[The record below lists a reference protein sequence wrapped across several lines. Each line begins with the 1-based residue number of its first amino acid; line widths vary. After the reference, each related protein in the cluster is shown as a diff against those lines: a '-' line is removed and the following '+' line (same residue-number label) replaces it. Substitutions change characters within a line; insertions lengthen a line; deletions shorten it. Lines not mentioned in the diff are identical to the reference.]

1 MHENVY
7 VVIVLVCDS
16 WLLKLFDFRRKFW
29 RIIGLTSVTSIELSR
44 SPGMT
49 AQGLKLL
56 NTAKMLYAKLRKYD
70 EYKPI
75 NRIWPPLNMNGS
87 EGYRAELV
95 KKFGEDIKT
104 FYPGEIIY
112 WDERLTTVSAHRAM
126 IDGGVRRKK
135 RKQKVDQIAA
145 ILILQNYLDYY
156 NNLRKEG

>member
-1 MHENVY
+1 V
-7 VVIVLVCDS
+7 
-16 WLLKLFDFRRKFW
+16 
-29 RIIGLTSVTSIELSR
+29 RIIGLDIGDKRIGVAISDHM
-44 SPGMT
+44 GWT
-49 AQGLKLL
+49 AQGLETIE
-56 NTAKMLYAKLRKYD
+56 NTGKNVVHAKLQRIID
-70 EYKPI
+70 EYKPDKI
-75 NRIWPPLNMNGS
+75 IIGLPLNMNGS

>member
-1 MHENVY
+1 M
-7 VVIVLVCDS
+7 
-16 WLLKLFDFRRKFW
+16 
-29 RIIGLTSVTSIELSR
+29 RIIGLDIGDKRIGVAISDHM
-44 SPGMT
+44 GWT
-49 AQGLKLL
+49 AQGLETIE
-56 NTAKMLYAKLRKYD
+56 NTGKNVVHAKLQRIID
-70 EYKPI
+70 EYKPDKI
-75 NRIWPPLNMNGS
+75 IIGLPLNMNGS

>member
-1 MHENVY
+1 M
-7 VVIVLVCDS
+7 
-16 WLLKLFDFRRKFW
+16 
-29 RIIGLTSVTSIELSR
+29 RIIGLDIGDKRIGVAISDHM
-44 SPGMT
+44 GWT
-49 AQGLKLL
+49 AQGLETIE
-56 NTAKMLYAKLRKYD
+56 NTGKNVVHAKLQRIID
-70 EYKPI
+70 EYKPDKI
-75 NRIWPPLNMNGS
+75 IIGLPLNMNGS

-156 NNLRKEG
+156 NNTRKEG

>member
-1 MHENVY
+1 V
-7 VVIVLVCDS
+7 
-16 WLLKLFDFRRKFW
+16 
-29 RIIGLTSVTSIELSR
+29 RIIGLDIGDKRIGVAISDHM
-44 SPGMT
+44 GWT
-49 AQGLKLL
+49 AQGLETIE
-56 NTAKMLYAKLRKYD
+56 NTGKNAVHAKLQRIID
-70 EYKPI
+70 EYKPDKI
-75 NRIWPPLNMNGS
+75 IIGLPLNMNGS